1 MKHYL
6 NVRRVS
12 FGTGVKLRPVFRDLL
27 QKAMTQ
33 HDVDIALCAL
43 VEFVRL
49 EMGEEPDPEYQSF
62 RRPEKKWDAF
72 NDENWPDEEGFFP
85 PSPLEDF
92 GTSELHMLRYFDGWN
107 GVINDPVEFDDA
119 FPGMGDRRS
128 NLALAMRP
136 IFDLDPIMDL
146 HVLELCLGWIK
157 PLMKGRFE
165 ETRRDKESKE
175 LVRAA

>member
-49 EMGEEPDPEYQSF
+49 EMTDMGADS
-62 RRPEKKWDAF
+62 A
-72 NDENWPDEEGFFP
+72 
-85 PSPLEDF
+85 
-92 GTSELHMLRYFDGWN
+92 LR
-107 GVINDPVEFDDA
+107 
-119 FPGMGDRRS
+119 
-128 NLALAMRP
+128 
-136 IFDLDPIMDL
+136 
-146 HVLELCLGWIK
+146 VLEAFL
-157 PLMKGRFE
+157 
-165 ETRRDKESKE
+165 TRSK
-175 LVRAA
+175 A